1 MTNVNGRPAREG
13 RTLVSRRDEIL
24 AAAQALFAEYGYA
37 GTTMRMI
44 AERAGVAFGLVSHYF
59 GNKEKLFLVAGQEM
73 IDAMLAVIRK
83 DMEGAENGLSAVDI
97 FVSSY
102 LSYTLAHRATFPTL
116 IRCSPFSDDNPHLD
130 RHKIGV
136 KFEELIGEIE
146 KTLVRGMADGTI
158 VQVPVRDCAL
168 MIYAA
173 MLGAVRTVFLSPFG
187 EPELFAETR
196 RFILRSLRRESV
208 AEA

>member
-1 MTNVNGRPAREG
+1 MF
-13 RTLVSRRDEIL
+13 VSKRDEIL

-44 AERAGVAFGLVSHYF
+44 AQHAGVAFGLVSHYF

-73 IDAMLAVIRK
+73 IDAMLALIRK
-83 DMEGAENGLSAVDI
+83 DMERARSGLEAVDI

-102 LSYTLAHRATFPTL
+102 LSYTLANRATFPTL

-130 RHKIGV
+130 REKIGA
-136 KFEELIGEIE
+136 KFRELIEEIE
-146 KTLVRGMADGTI
+146 KILERGIADGT
-158 VQVPVRDCAL
+158 VAEVPVRDCAL

-173 MLGAVRTVFLSPFG
+173 MVGAVRTVFLSPFG
-187 EPELFAETR
+187 DPALFDETR
-196 RFILRSLRRESV
+196 RFILRSLRR
-208 AEA
+208 